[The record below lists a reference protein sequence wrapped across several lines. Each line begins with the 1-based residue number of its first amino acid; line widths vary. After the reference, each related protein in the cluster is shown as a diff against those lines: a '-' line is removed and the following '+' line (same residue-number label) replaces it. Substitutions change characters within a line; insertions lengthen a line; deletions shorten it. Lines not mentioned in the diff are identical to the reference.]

1 MTRVRQNTKHSSKYK
16 RLSYITAWSEAKLR
30 NFIRE
35 ERYSKERILLEN
47 GKMNEENMAILANE
61 FDKGIVDWREVSFW
75 ENNMGPR
82 CAVHI
87 DRILLKSTLVY
98 LHLGNNRLGSEGVR
112 RLRALENHK
121 TLVVLDLWNNDL
133 GDTGVEYL
141 ADVLPSTKLERL
153 KLGTNNIT
161 DHGCQVLF
169 ASLPSTMKD
178 LDLFSS
184 QLTSASVNVIA
195 QALLSTDPKLTNLN
209 VGGENQISQVNREML
224 EEIAKVHKCIL
235 EW

>member
-1 MTRVRQNTKHSSKYK
+1 
-16 RLSYITAWSEAKLR
+16 
-30 NFIRE
+30 
-35 ERYSKERILLEN
+35 
-47 GKMNEENMAILANE
+47 
-61 FDKGIVDWREVSFW
+61 
-75 ENNMGPR
+75 MGPR